1 MNANSWYLSM
11 IISIFIAVLAF
22 VFGTKV
28 FGYETHQQAREV
40 GIFIGLWAPTF
51 GALGIRAQLGFRDL
65 VIRAHEGSRD

>member
-40 GIFIGLWAPTF
+40 GIFYWQHGNASSNCFFLYRKRF
-51 GALGIRAQLGFRDL
+51 
-65 VIRAHEGSRD
+65 S